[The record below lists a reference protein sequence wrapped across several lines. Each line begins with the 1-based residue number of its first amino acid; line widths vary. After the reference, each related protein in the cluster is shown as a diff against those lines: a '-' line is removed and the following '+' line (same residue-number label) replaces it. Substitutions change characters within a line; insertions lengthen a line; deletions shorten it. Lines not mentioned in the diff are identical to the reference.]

1 MTRCATRNAA
11 YHIPRSLKLFQALV
25 EYVVFHFKA
34 EEEGFSAHHYEH
46 EVAHKAIHQK
56 FLADATAAVAGGV
69 NPGIIAFLKDW
80 LVTHIKGESV
90 GHPICEWC
98 FRLNNLF
105 ALSVHAGSDMKYKGV
120 L

>member
-1 MTRCATRNAA
+1 MLNVKALSHTTTA
-11 YHIPRSLKLFQALV
+11 KLLQALV

-34 EEEGFSAHHYEH
+34 EEAGFSAHHYEH

-80 LVTHIKGESV
+80 LVTHIKGR
-90 GHPICEWC
+90 
-98 FRLNNLF
+98 FRPTYLRALSPQHVF
-105 ALSVHAGSDMKYKGV
+105 ALLYAGSDMKYKGV